1 LFRRINKTISKNQK
15 TNVGDE
21 DLNKVRAYI
30 VQSKSARV
38 MIVQVRGR
46 CRPSGFSSARERNAT
61 QTNASTVRRSRSS
74 ARHKSSRGRR
84 RSSRTSNSV

>member
-30 VQSKSARV
+30 VQSKGTSYLR
-38 MIVQVRGR
+38 MQVSDP
-46 CRPSGFSSARERNAT
+46 CRPCGCSSESERNAK
-61 QTNASTVRRSRSS
+61 QTKSSTVRRSR
-74 ARHKSSRGRR
+74 
-84 RSSRTSNSV
+84 